1 MSRTY
6 KDKPNKLKFEPWDK
20 DRVDYILYY
29 HKYINLLGEADSFP
43 VRRSIQ
49 VPTTKTKKRK
59 VVDTEDHWMST
70 PSEWTRIMMNKPQ
83 RREGSL
89 WEREVV
95 KCQVSD
101 LEEVDKPSVSR
112 KPHIYYW

>member
-6 KDKPNKLKFEPWDK
+6 KHIKRVKLKKFYAERWDTLYEPQE
-20 DRVDYILYY
+20 
-29 HKYINLLGEADSFP
+29 LGMYWH
-43 VRRSIQ
+43 RL
-49 VPTTKTKKRK
+49 KKPGVLPKLSKRL
-59 VVDTEDHWMST
+59 DTEDHWMST
-70 PSEWTRIMMNKPQ
+70 PSWWTRLCMLKPQ
-83 RREGSL
+83 RRAGSL

-95 KCQVSD
+95 KCQVAD